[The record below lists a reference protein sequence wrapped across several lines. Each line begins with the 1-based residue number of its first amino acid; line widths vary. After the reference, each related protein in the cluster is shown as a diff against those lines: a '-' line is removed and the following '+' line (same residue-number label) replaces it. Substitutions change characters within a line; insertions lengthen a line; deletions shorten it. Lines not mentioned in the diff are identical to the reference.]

1 MLYHT
6 FSKLNGKCNTRI
18 KSKKAERETE
28 IKLETCFSRTEVNFV
43 SNVDVLIRHKFWNA
57 LNNKNC
63 LCQTIFALVLCDSTK
78 INLVYFI
85 LCSSSAEKKSKF
97 PSAKIPIEQ
106 LFVPSFFGRE
116 TCETYSW
123 LQSFHLMKQY
133 GVFVVFVQII
143 NEIWN
148 FRNVITKFGIFLLQN
163 VFESCKKV
171 AAPMVFA
178 LHSSAEK

>member
-1 MLYHT
+1 MPYKNKIEKGRERQRSNLKRVFPGQKLISYRTSTCLYAINFEMLLT
-6 FSKLNGKCNTRI
+6 TRTVYA
-18 KSKKAERETE
+18 KQ
-28 IKLETCFSRTEVNFV
+28 F
-43 SNVDVLIRHKFWNA
+43 
-57 LNNKNC
+57 
-63 LCQTIFALVLCDSTK
+63 FALVLCDSTK

-106 LFVPSFFGRE
+106 LFLSSFFARE

-123 LQSFHLMKQY
+123 LQSFDLMKQY

-163 VFESCKKV
+163 VFESCRKV
-171 AAPMVFA
+171 AMVFA

>member
-6 FSKLNGKCNTRI
+6 FSKLNGKCHTKI

-43 SNVDVLIRHKFWNA
+43 SNVDVLVRHKFWNA

-85 LCSSSAEKKSKF
+85 LCS
-97 PSAKIPIEQ
+97 
-106 LFVPSFFGRE
+106 
-116 TCETYSW
+116 
-123 LQSFHLMKQY
+123 
-133 GVFVVFVQII
+133 II
-143 NEIWN
+143 S
-148 FRNVITKFGIFLLQN
+148 R
-163 VFESCKKV
+163 KKV
-171 AAPMVFA
+171 EIPFSKNTNWTTFRAVFFRSWNLWNLQLIA
-178 LHSSAEK
+178 IIPSHETIWSLRCFCSDNQWNLKFS